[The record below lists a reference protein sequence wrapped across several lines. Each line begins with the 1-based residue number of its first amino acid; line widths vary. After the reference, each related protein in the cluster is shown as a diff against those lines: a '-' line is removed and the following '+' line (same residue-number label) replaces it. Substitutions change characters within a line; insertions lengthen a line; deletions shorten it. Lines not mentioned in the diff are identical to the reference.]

1 MTKPGRNDPC
11 YCGSGKKYKKCHMAA
26 DRAVE
31 EDNRKLSEA
40 GKWLRQD
47 FLKFARDERFA
58 EPFATALPIYWN
70 EYYSYDNAEQMAPNE
85 AFRFID
91 WFVFDYQ
98 LDESPTLFNVY
109 YEERYDD
116 LSNYQQQVLDG
127 WRNAPPSSAYELL
140 GYEGQTLQ
148 VREFFTGQEFE
159 VYEPAGHGPVQTGD
173 LLLGRLLPV
182 KDHLEFSTVAAYLPQ
197 DEIADLGEKMNQA
210 REIDVQAHPD
220 ASYEDFMRRQGH
232 LIIHHAL
239 EQAEL
244 KGRPPV
250 ANKDP
255 NRADELVRKAA
266 MQMRRLQ
273 QHLPSGD

>member
-26 DRAVE
+26 DKAVE
-31 EDNRKLSEA
+31 EDNRKLDEA

-58 EPFATALPIYWN
+58 VPFATALPIYWN
-70 EYYSYDNAEQMAPNE
+70 EYYSSENAEQMAQNE

-98 LDESPTLFNVY
+98 HEGSPTLLSVY
-109 YEERYDD
+109 YQERYDD
-116 LSNYQQQVLDG
+116 LSNHQQQVLDG
-127 WRNAPPSSAYELL
+127 WLNASPATAYELL

-148 VREFFTGQEFE
+148 VREYFTGQEYE
-159 VYEPAGHGPVQTGD
+159 VYEPAGHGPVQNGD
-173 LLLGRLLPV
+173 LLLGRLVPV
-182 KDHLEFSTVAAYLPQ
+182 RDQLQFSTVAAYLPQ
-197 DEIADLGEKMNQA
+197 DEIADLDEKMDEA
-210 REIDVQAHPD
+210 RKLDVQAYPD
-220 ASYEDFMRRQGH
+220 ASHKEFMRRQGH

-250 ANKDP
+250 AGKDP

-266 MQMRRLQ
+266 MRMRRLQ
-273 QHLPSGD
+273 QHLP